1 MAVSEQ
7 IIQVL
12 DKLCEKVGLVID
24 WSATNVLPQVQIL
37 CEKYI
42 HWEISTSIVWIV
54 IGALLMLSAIFV
66 WVWEIV
72 NDWATD
78 GLTFLFILPFGG
90 AGVVIILTQI
100 FDIVRC
106 NVFPEMQ
113 IINYINFLIK

>member
-12 DKLCEKVGLVID
+12 DKLCEKIGFVID

-54 IGALLMLSAIFV
+54 IGALLMLSAIFLS
-66 WVWEIV
+66 VWEIK
-72 NDWATD
+72 NDWVMD
-78 GLTFLFILPFGG
+78 GMSLIFSIPFGG
-90 AGVVIILTQI
+90 VGIIIILAQI